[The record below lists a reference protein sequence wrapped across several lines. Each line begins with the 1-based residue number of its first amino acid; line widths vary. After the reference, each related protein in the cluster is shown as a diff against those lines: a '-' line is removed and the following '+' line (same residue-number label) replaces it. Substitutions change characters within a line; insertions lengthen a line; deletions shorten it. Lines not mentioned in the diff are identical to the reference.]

1 MFGFIQNTPV
11 EFIKFNGL
19 SNKCWTKNCCMD
31 RQTNGQQTA
40 HAAIQTDGGAKT
52 IIIIMS
58 PSQNKLLAWT
68 LRYKFI
74 SL

>member
-1 MFGFIQNTPV
+1 
-11 EFIKFNGL
+11 
-19 SNKCWTKNCCMD
+19 MD

-40 HAAIQTDGGAKT
+40 HAAIQTAGGAKT